1 MKLIRRW
8 CFTILLVSTGC
19 APIQLDPPLPSP
31 YPLHIGITPLIR
43 DLYHEDL
50 YRCAANNSHFVLIL
64 DTTPSR
70 KLDLESSDM
79 IIQLGE
85 PDGGL
90 SYFAA
95 QIGLEQ
101 IVLIASPDV
110 DVSFLTVELI
120 KDQFTAL
127 KPRYSIWTYP
137 ANHEIEQFFSKLILH
152 GEDQSPYT
160 QLVPNPEAMIEI
172 LSSTET
178 SIGYSIGSY
187 IDDDLEIIPI
197 DPALQDSLKQPVLLI
212 TKQEPQG
219 EIRNFVSC
227 LQGN

>member
-1 MKLIRRW
+1 MKVIRRL
-8 CFTILLVSTGC
+8 CITLLLVSTAC

-31 YPLHIGITPLIR
+31 YPLHVGITPSIR

-50 YRCAANNSHFVLIL
+50 YRCAANNSHFVMIL

-85 PDGGL
+85 PEGGL
-90 SYFAA
+90 PFFAA

-101 IVLIASPDV
+101 IVLISSPDL

-120 KDQFTAL
+120 KDQFTAM
-127 KPRYSIWTYP
+127 KPQYSIWTYP
-137 ANHEIEQFFSKLILH
+137 KNHEIEQFFSKLILH
-152 GEDQSPYT
+152 GENQSAYT

-172 LSSTET
+172 ISSKEK
-178 SIGYSIGSY
+178 SIGYSLKSY
-187 IDDDLEIIPI
+187 IDGDLEIIPI
-197 DPALQDSLKQPVLLI
+197 GQALQDSLKLPVLLI
-212 TKQEPQG
+212 SKQEPQG